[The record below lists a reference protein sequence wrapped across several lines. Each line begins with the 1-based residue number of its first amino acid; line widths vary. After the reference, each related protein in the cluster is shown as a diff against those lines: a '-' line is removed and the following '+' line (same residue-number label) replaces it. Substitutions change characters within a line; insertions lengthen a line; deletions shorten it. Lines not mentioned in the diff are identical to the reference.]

1 MLNNK
6 KNLILNRFSI
16 QFILEALE
24 FILTNNNFKFDEIF
38 YNQTEGTAMG
48 TKCAP
53 PYPYLVVGY
62 KEETKLFP
70 IELPKFFSTEELQI
84 TKEVLR
90 RYMDDGFLLLNSI
103 IVWSVCIIYI
113 HSLITHMKKQKLQE
127 KKEI

>member
-1 MLNNK
+1 M
-6 KNLILNRFSI
+6 R
-16 QFILEALE
+16 
-24 FILTNNNFKFDEIF
+24 
-38 YNQTEGTAMG
+38 
-48 TKCAP
+48 TKCAS

-70 IELPKFFSTEELQI
+70 IELPNFFSTEELQI
-84 TKEVLR
+84 IKKVLR

-103 IVWSVCIIYI
+103 ILWSLCIIHI